1 MPVGE
6 LEKLQVA
13 PLATLVSL
21 KWWQLHR
28 NVKRAAPMQ
37 QAPVLQKEGK
47 VRHTE
52 PV

>member
-6 LEKLQVA
+6 LEKVQVA
-13 PLATLVSL
+13 PLATLVYL

-28 NVKRAAPMQ
+28 MVKRAAPMQ
-37 QAPVLQKEGK
+37 LVPVWQREGK
-47 VRHTE
+47 VRRTE